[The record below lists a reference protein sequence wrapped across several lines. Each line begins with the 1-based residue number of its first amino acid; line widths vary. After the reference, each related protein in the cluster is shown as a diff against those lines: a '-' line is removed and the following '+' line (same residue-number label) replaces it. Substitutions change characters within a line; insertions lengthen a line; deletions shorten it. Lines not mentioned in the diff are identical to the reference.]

1 MGQLLLHGGEAVRD
15 RDEAARALVLERP
28 DGALDH
34 GQTAVLAD
42 GAEALVDPAA
52 AAPACESAGH
62 ELFSVIRH
70 QMTSQSPVSSKRRAT
85 G

>member
-1 MGQLLLHGGEAVRD
+1 
-15 RDEAARALVLERP
+15 
-28 DGALDH
+28 
-34 GQTAVLAD
+34 
-42 GAEALVDPAA
+42 VDPAA